1 MSMSMSCPWNFVHLG
16 SMVCNYNLRLRW
28 LMLCSSVVT
37 LFGLRCPRLLF
48 QGFLISL
55 FSSECDVCGP
65 QVNLLQQLSEGLN
78 VSDCISQPG
87 WQR

>member
-1 MSMSMSCPWNFVHLG
+1 M
-16 SMVCNYNLRLRW
+16 
-28 LMLCSSVVT
+28 
-37 LFGLRCPRLLF
+37 LF

-55 FSSECDVCGP
+55 CSSECDVCGP
-65 QVNLLQQLSEGLN
+65 QVNVLQQLSEGLN